1 MTGQTEGLVPAKLG
15 AATDA
20 LGFAPAKI
28 NLSLRVTGR
37 RTDGYHLLDSL
48 VVFAEVGDQLS
59 VRPTD
64 TLSLTISGPFAANLN
79 GESDNLVLRAARA
92 LAAEAGIAPRGA
104 LTLDKALPIASGIGG
119 GSSDAAAALRLLDHA
134 WNLETPAEVMQRI
147 AVTLGADVPVC
158 LDRLAMRMRGIGEK
172 LTPVPALPS
181 LGLVLANPGSA
192 VATAAIFRARDGM
205 AFSPEAGELLGWVNL
220 DALVA
225 ELAGEPNDLESAAIN
240 LEPSI
245 GAVLTALR
253 ALPGCRLARMSGS
266 GATCFALFA
275 DPEAAAAAA
284 ARLRPEAWW
293 RWGGGLYVPPASA
306 L

>member
-1 MTGQTEGLVPAKLG
+1 MTGQAGGLFPVVSE
-15 AATDA
+15 AATGA

-28 NLSLRVTGR
+28 NLTLRVTGR
-37 RTDGYHLLDSL
+37 RADGYHLLDSL
-48 VVFAEVGDQLS
+48 VVFAKVGDRLS
-59 VRPTD
+59 VKPAEM
-64 TLSLTISGPFAANLN
+64 LSLSVSGPFGSGLG
-79 GESDNLVLRAARA
+79 GEDDNLVLRAARA
-92 LAAEAGIAPRGA
+92 LAVQAGIVPRGA
-104 LTLDKALPIASGIGG
+104 LLLDKMLPIASGIGG

-134 WNLETPAEVMQRI
+134 WSLRTPAEVMARI
-147 AVTLGADVPVC
+147 AVSLGADVPVC

-172 LTPVPALPS
+172 LTPVPALPR
-181 LGLVLANPGSA
+181 LGLVLANPGTA
-192 VATAAIFRARDGM
+192 VATAAIFRARAGM
-205 AFSPEAGELLGWVNL
+205 PFSQEAPESPGWPSL

-225 ELAGEPNDLESAAIN
+225 ELAGESNDLEAAAVS

-245 GAVLTALR
+245 GAVLSALR
-253 ALPGCRLARMSGS
+253 SLPGCRLARMSGS

-284 ARLRPEAWW
+284 VGLRPEAWW

>member
-1 MTGQTEGLVPAKLG
+1 MTGPTDRLLSTKREN
-15 AATDA
+15 ATDA

-28 NLSLRVTGR
+28 NLSLRVTGTR
-37 RTDGYHLLDSL
+37 SDGYHLLDSL
-48 VVFAEVGDQLS
+48 VVFADVGDRLF
-59 VRPTD
+59 VRPAD
-64 TLSLTISGPFAANLN
+64 TLSLTIGGPFGASLS
-79 GESDNLVLRAARA
+79 GEGDNLVLRAARA

-104 LTLDKALPIASGIGG
+104 LALDKALPIASGIGG

-134 WNLETPAEVMQRI
+134 WNLETPAEAMRRI

-158 LDRLAMRMRGIGEK
+158 LDRLPMRMRGIGEK
-172 LTPVPALPS
+172 LTPTPVLPC
-181 LGLVLANPGSA
+181 LGLVLANPGTA
-192 VATAAIFRARDGM
+192 VATAAIFRARAGM
-205 AFSPEAGELLGWVNL
+205 AFSPEASEPLGWLNL

-225 ELAGEPNDLESAAIN
+225 QLIGEPNDLEAAAIS

-245 GAVLTALR
+245 GTVLTALR

-275 DPEAAAAAA
+275 DPEAAAVAATG
-284 ARLRPEAWW
+284 LQPEAWW